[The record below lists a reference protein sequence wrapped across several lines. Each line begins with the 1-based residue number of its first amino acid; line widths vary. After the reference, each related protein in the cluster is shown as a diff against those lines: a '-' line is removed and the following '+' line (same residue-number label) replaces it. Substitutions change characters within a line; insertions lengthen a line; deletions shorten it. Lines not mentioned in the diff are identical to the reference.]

1 MVLSNCKID
10 ALAVYPVYKKPFDVI
25 FKLVQ
30 TKEWLAQVDD
40 FRTFLG
46 NFVAAATQIGLPA
59 QLRL

>member
-30 TKEWLAQVDD
+30 EWLAQVDD